1 MAQMTDGNNNTK
13 TETLYIAMDLSKK
26 TWVIAFGDGQKIRR
40 QTVVARD
47 FEGMKNAIKKAKY
60 KLKLAD
66 KCKVVSCYEAGRDGF
81 WIHRWLESIG
91 VENKVVDAASIEKSS
106 RKTAKTDRLDSEFL
120 LRKLIQYYRD
130 DDLKVWRVV
139 NVPDE
144 KVENERLSHRELQR
158 LKKERSRL
166 VTRLRSQL
174 FSQGIVFDETINGTF
189 LAKFKKLRNWKKEP
203 VTGSVKKEVL
213 RLHERIA
220 QLDLHIKEIL
230 DERALKLKSPKTQ
243 IEKTAAL
250 LISLCGIG
258 DTSAWLLASE
268 FFGWRKFK
276 NGRQVGSLAGLTGI
290 PYASGDVHKESGIT
304 KAGNPRIRWIAIE
317 LAWSWTR
324 WQPNSYLTKWFN
336 ERFGKDSGRLRR
348 VGIVAL
354 ARKLLVAL
362 WKFIDF
368 GEVPNGAVMKR

>member
-13 TETLYIAMDLSKK
+13 IETLYIAMDLSKK
-26 TWVIAFGDGQKIRR
+26 TWVIAFGDGKKIRR

-47 FEGMKNAIKKAKY
+47 LEGMKDAIKKEKY
-60 KLKLAD
+60 KLKLDD

-81 WIHRWLESIG
+81 WIHRWLKSIG
-91 VENKVVDAASIEKSS
+91 VENNVVDAASIEKSS

-174 FSQGIVFDETINGTF
+174 FSQGIVFDDNINGTF
-189 LAKFKKLRNWKKEP
+189 LTKFKKLRNWKKEP
-203 VTGSVKKEVL
+203 VTDSVKKEVL
-213 RLHERIA
+213 RLHGRIA
-220 QLDLHIKEIL
+220 QLELHIKEIL
-230 DERALKLKSPKTQ
+230 DERALKLKSPETQ

-336 ERFGKDSGRLRR
+336 ERFGKDSGRMRR

-362 WKFIDF
+362 WKFVDF
-368 GEVPNGAVMKR
+368 GEVPNDAVMKR